1 MRILAPVLENILLE
15 RYSSKKNV
23 PATAERMD
31 DTYYPSNTGSPVTSY
46 NAPTIL
52 PPPMVDP
59 LAFKKGSFS
68 YSLSDADAPDIN
80 WSRTS
85 TPNAVETSYL
95 SPDYSRTPRGMRDP
109 LGRATQRFRTSP
121 TVAGIEPLGG
131 FIAGPETSVEM
142 LRPVS
147 SKAPQLRLADADTTP
162 ITLEPN
168 RPRIRLA
175 DADTRTAD
183 VSNKITDTIN
193 NIKSTK
199 INPASI
205 ASNIGKFGTHLGAG
219 AMVMS
224 PTYNFLEPHIGS
236 FGASIGSYA
245 AAAPAAGAVEGIWSG
260 ATSLLGRQGI
270 KAAASQGLGAA
281 GAGAVAEL
289 TSVPGWMLAI
299 MIPAMSKTAE
309 WESENLEKSIAV
321 ESAKRTREN
330 IQRERS
336 GQELLPPIDPAKEKD
351 SYYWLKAISPK
362 YMAGGMGP

>member
-1 MRILAPVLENILLE
+1 MRSLAPILENILLE

-23 PATAERMD
+23 TATAERMD
-31 DTYYPSNTGSPVTSY
+31 DTQYPSNTGSPITSY
-46 NAPTIL
+46 NAHTIL

-59 LAFKKGSFS
+59 SAFKKGSFS
-68 YSLSDADAPDIN
+68 YSISDTDVPDIN
-80 WSRTS
+80 WSTTS
-85 TPNAVETSYL
+85 APNAVETSYL

-109 LGRATQRFRTSP
+109 LGRATHRFRTSP

-131 FIAGPETSVEM
+131 FIAGPDTSVEM

-162 ITLEPN
+162 ITVEPN

-175 DADTRTAD
+175 DADTRSAD
-183 VSNKITDTIN
+183 FANKITDTID

-199 INPASI
+199 INPVSI

-224 PTYNFLEPHIGS
+224 PTYSFLEPHIGS

-245 AAAPAAGAVEGIWSG
+245 AAAPAAGAVEGLWSG

-270 KAAASQGLGAA
+270 RAAASQGLGAV
-281 GAGAVAEL
+281 GAGTVAEL
-289 TSVPGWMLAI
+289 TSVPGWMLAV
-299 MIPAMSKTAE
+299 MIPAMIKTNE
-309 WESENLEKSIAV
+309 WETEALDKSIQKQVA
-321 ESAKRTREN
+321 EREFEN
-330 IQRERS
+330 NNRQRA
-336 GQELLPPIDPAKEKD
+336 GQDPLPKIDPAKEKD
-351 SYYWLKAISPK
+351 SYYWLKAITPK
-362 YMAGGMGP
+362 FMPGGMGP